1 MGGHNTLCLRTQAE
15 KFTRWNEP
23 KSGINPF
30 VPPRRR
36 SPGNFVGKALKV
48 LVGSAIA
55 LLRLPILLVLFVLLA
70 IAGLLAKLVR
80 RRHGATPHV
89 GLRSHAFWYAP
100 TTRGYMLQM
109 PIRALSRLVKFLLE
123 SPLCYLC
130 LMFLGFYNLQATTID
145 RRRVHLPCVT
155 SRCHRGVRQ
164 LLMTCV
170 DTPSCVQGGQ
180 EERSWCPPWVG

>member
-1 MGGHNTLCLRTQAE
+1 MGGRNTLCLRTQAE

-36 SPGNFVGKALKV
+36 SPGNVVGKALKV

-80 RRHGATPHV
+80 RRPARP
-89 GLRSHAFWYAP
+89 R
-100 TTRGYMLQM
+100 TRWF
-109 PIRALSRLVKFLLE
+109 AL
-123 SPLCYLC
+123 
-130 LMFLGFYNLQATTID
+130 T
-145 RRRVHLPCVT
+145 RVV
-155 SRCHRGVRQ
+155 VR
-164 LLMTCV
+164 
-170 DTPSCVQGGQ
+170 PNH
-180 EERSWCPPWVG
+180 P

>member
-1 MGGHNTLCLRTQAE
+1 MGGRNTLCLRTQAE

-80 RRHGATPHV
+80 RRHGATPHALV
-89 GLRSHAFWYAP
+89 CAHTRFGTP
-100 TTRGYMLQM
+100 QPPVTT
-109 PIRALSRLVKFLLE
+109 
-123 SPLCYLC
+123 CY
-130 LMFLGFYNLQATTID
+130 
-145 RRRVHLPCVT
+145 
-155 SRCHRGVRQ
+155 RC
-164 LLMTCV
+164 
-170 DTPSCVQGGQ
+170 P
-180 EERSWCPPWVG
+180 